1 MPYDVLLDYHGVLA
15 QLSPTVDR
23 RALRHH
29 YDMCCIENM
38 AADMPLSEAV
48 SSELPTRPSAPGAV
62 SPFESGSHT
71 PILSSVT
78 SPDDFGATGDPLK
91 RYRRVP
97 DRPIDVKEALELP
110 AGHSSTSS
118 SVQYWSGSPLMT
130 SPDGYSSEETEAPHR
145 DKRRRIADSDTT
157 VLCDDEGQ
165 ALYHSTTVLWEG
177 SITPWNSHGFLANS
191 HE

>member
-78 SPDDFGATGDPLK
+78 SPDDFGATGDPSK

-97 DRPIDVKEALELP
+97 DRPIELP
-110 AGHSSTSS
+110 SGHSSTSS

-165 ALYHSTTVLWEG
+165 ALYHSTTGSWEG
-177 SITPWNSHGFLANS
+177 SIAPWNSHGFLANV
-191 HE
+191 